1 MSPALAYRE
10 RDLEE
15 DLSPV
20 QELTTECARCDP
32 DNPLAVAREKCPDC
46 KGSGRAL
53 VALPTIIE
61 QMKESRLELLVGA
74 KKPNYSRGG
83 NTPLDDDYIDPD
95 DCCD

>member
-20 QELTTECARCDP
+20 QGLTTECAHCDP
-32 DNPLAVAREKCPDC
+32 DNPLAVPREKCPEC

-53 VALPTIIE
+53 IALATIVE
-61 QMKESRLELLVGA
+61 QIKESRLELLIGP
-74 KKPNYSRGG
+74 KKMDKSA
-83 NTPLDDDYIDPD
+83 LDDDDYIDPD
-95 DCCD
+95 DCV